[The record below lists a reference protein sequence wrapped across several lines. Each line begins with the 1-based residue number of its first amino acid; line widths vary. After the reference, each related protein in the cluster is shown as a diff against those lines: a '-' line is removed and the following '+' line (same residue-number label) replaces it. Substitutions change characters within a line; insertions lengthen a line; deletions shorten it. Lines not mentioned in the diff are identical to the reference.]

1 MGTSKN
7 VTWQEYNG
15 TDYDILLPQP
25 SVATSDRV
33 GGIIAEE
40 AELTP
45 IPGLDYQR
53 VCKISPS
60 THELLIPASINP
72 ALLDPAVPVN
82 RGGTGANNTQQAMIN
97 LGVSDYKVSGSVIN
111 NVVTSKYNSGMRKFS
126 QKTLNVEKIEL
137 SDHTDD
143 GKWYTHKVKTFFPS
157 FDAGT
162 MSTWK
167 YWNMQI
173 IPVMSSAS
181 VMPMFTVLQTGYLS
195 NSKGIPFRLFST
207 RSITFN
213 PGQLMIVLE
222 VHSDLVS
229 QD

>member
-25 SVATSDRV
+25 SVATADRV
-33 GGIIAEE
+33 GGIIADTTDVPYNLQPRYE
-40 AELTP
+40 
-45 IPGLDYQR
+45 
-53 VCKISPS
+53 CKISHDTHKLLMPS
-60 THELLIPASINP
+60 TISPGM
-72 ALLDPAVPVN
+72 LDSAVPIN
-82 RGGTGANNTQQAMIN
+82 KGGTGADNKQQAMIN
-97 LGVSDYKVSGSVIN
+97 LGVSDYQVSGSVIN
-111 NVVTSKYNSGMRKFS
+111 NVATSKYNSGMRKFS

-137 SDHTDD
+137 SDQTDD
-143 GKWYTHKVKTFFPS
+143 GKWYTHNIQTFFPS

-173 IPVMSSAS
+173 IPVMSSAN

>member
-25 SVATSDRV
+25 SIATADRV

-40 AELTP
+40 AEVPP
-45 IPGLDYQR
+45 IPGFEDQI

-60 THELLIPASINP
+60 THRLLIPTSINP
-72 ALLDPAVPVN
+72 VMLKPDVPVN
-82 RGGTGANNTQQAMIN
+82 RGGTGANNGQQALIN
-97 LGVSDYKVSGSVIN
+97 LGVQDYIVYKTVIGD
-111 NVVTSKYNSGMRKFS
+111 VAIFKYNSGMCECF
-126 QKTLNVEKIEL
+126 QKTLNKEKIEL
-137 SDHTDD
+137 NHQTDD
-143 GKWYTHKVKTFFPS
+143 KKWYTHDIKTFFPS

-181 VMPMFTVLQTGYLS
+181 VMPMFTVLQTGYLPDS
-195 NSKGIPFRLFST
+195 TGIPFRLFST
-207 RSITFN
+207 KSITFN

-222 VHSDLVS
+222 VRSPNMRV
-229 QD
+229 

>member
-1 MGTSKN
+1 M
-7 VTWQEYNG
+7 
-15 TDYDILLPQP
+15 
-25 SVATSDRV
+25 
-33 GGIIAEE
+33 
-40 AELTP
+40 
-45 IPGLDYQR
+45 
-53 VCKISPS
+53 
-60 THELLIPASINP
+60 LIPASINP

-82 RGGTGANNTQQAMIN
+82 RGGTGADNQQQAMIN

-137 SDHTDD
+137 IDQTGD
-143 GKWYTHKVKTFFPS
+143 GKWYTHKIKTFFPS

-173 IPVMSSAS
+173 IPVMSSEG
-181 VMPMFTVLQTGYLS
+181 VMPMFTVLQTGYLPDY
-195 NSKGIPFRLFST
+195 KGIPFRLFST
-207 RSITFN
+207 KSITFN

>member
-25 SVATSDRV
+25 SVATADRV

-40 AELTP
+40 AEMTP
-45 IPGLDYQR
+45 IPGFDDQR

-60 THELLIPASINP
+60 THRLLIPASINP
-72 ALLDPAVPVN
+72 VMLNPAVPVN
-82 RGGTGANNTQQAMIN
+82 RGGTGANNKQQAMIN

-126 QKTLNVEKIEL
+126 QKTLNIEKIEL
-137 SDHTDD
+137 DQQTGDR
-143 GKWYTHKVKTFFPS
+143 KWYTHNIKTFFPS

-173 IPVMSSAS
+173 IPVMSEY

-207 RSITFN
+207 QSITFN

>member
-25 SVATSDRV
+25 SIATADRV

-40 AELTP
+40 EEMPP
-45 IPGLDYQR
+45 IPGLEDQR

-60 THELLIPASINP
+60 THRLLIPFGINP
-72 ALLDPAVPVN
+72 ALLNPAVPVN
-82 RGGTGANNTQQAMIN
+82 RGGTGANNEEQALIN
-97 LGVSDYKVSGSVIN
+97 LGVSDYIVSGSVIN
-111 NVVTSKYNSGMRKFS
+111 NVATSKYNSGMREFS
-126 QKTLNVEKIEL
+126 QKAFNVEKIEL
-137 SDHTDD
+137 SNQTTDR
-143 GKWYTHKVKTFFPS
+143 KWYTHTIKTFYPS

-167 YWNMQI
+167 YWDMQI
-173 IPVMSSAS
+173 VPVMQSVS
-181 VMPMFTVLQTGYLS
+181 VMPMFTVLQTGYLPD
-195 NSKGIPFRLFST
+195 SKGIPFRLFST
-207 RSITFN
+207 SSITFD
-213 PGQLMIVLE
+213 PGQLMIVLK
-222 VHSDLVS
+222 VYTNMVS

>member
-25 SVATSDRV
+25 SIATADRV

-40 AELTP
+40 AEMPP
-45 IPGLDYQR
+45 IPGLEDQR

-60 THELLIPASINP
+60 THRLLIPFAINP
-72 ALLDPAVPVN
+72 ALLNPAVPVN
-82 RGGTGANNTQQAMIN
+82 KGGTGANNEQQALIN
-97 LGVSDYKVSGSVIN
+97 LGVSDYEVSGSVIN
-111 NVVTSKYNSGMRKFS
+111 NVVTSKYNSGMYKFS

-137 SDHTDD
+137 NSQTGD
-143 GKWYTHKVKTFFPS
+143 GKWYTHNIKTFFPS

-173 IPVMSSAS
+173 IPVMSSAD
-181 VMPMFTVLQTGYLS
+181 VMPMFTVLQTGYLP
-195 NSKGIPFRLFST
+195 NSTGIPFRLFST
-207 RSITFN
+207 SSITFN
-213 PGQLMIVLE
+213 PGQLMVVLE
-222 VHSDLVS
+222 VHSNLTS